1 MKAKLNAANPEAAR
15 GEVADI
21 QVVPRSELFP
31 NEFESARSSQRYYKL
46 IIKCLEALDRPIL
59 SPRPRR
65 LVFIPTTWG
74 KISRAEQI
82 NDLFDDSP
90 KVRRFYFT
98 RNMDYNDG
106 VHGIRQA
113 TCHHIELSLQR
124 RFKMTGEAAFDLI
137 AMGRSSIDLYSNDI
151 GSPFVEIKS
160 FSAYVGGSSTNIA
173 VGAKRLGLRTA
184 LLTGVGPDLVGDF
197 ILSFLEKEGVET
209 RYIPRKP
216 GTRSSAVLLG
226 VEPPDRFPLVFYR
239 DNAADAQLT
248 IDDVRELPLQACRV
262 FEFAGTNLS
271 KEPSR
276 SATIYAVE
284 QARKA
289 GVTVVMDVDFRADQ
303 WHDPRAFGLA
313 VRAILP
319 YVDIVLGTQEEIKA
333 AMLVEAGQL
342 HISYSQIS
350 APEVSGDLNAA
361 IEAILT
367 IKPRMV
373 AVKQGAKGCT
383 LYQPGVA
390 ALDVP
395 GFPVE
400 IFNVLGAGDA
410 FASGFIYGYLQG
422 WDWFRVAR
430 LANACG
436 AIVVT
441 RHACAND
448 MPRLEEV
455 LQFMADRE
463 AQVEGHL

>member
-1 MKAKLNAANPEAAR
+1 
-15 GEVADI
+15 
-21 QVVPRSELFP
+21 
-31 NEFESARSSQRYYKL
+31 
-46 IIKCLEALDRPIL
+46 
-59 SPRPRR
+59 
-65 LVFIPTTWG
+65 
-74 KISRAEQI
+74 
-82 NDLFDDSP
+82 
-90 KVRRFYFT
+90 
-98 RNMDYNDG
+98 
-106 VHGIRQA
+106 
-113 TCHHIELSLQR
+113 
-124 RFKMTGEAAFDLI
+124 MTGEAAFDLI

-160 FSAYVGGSSTNIA
+160 FSAYVGGSSTNIS
-173 VGAKRLGLRTA
+173 VGARRLGLRTA
-184 LLTGVGPDLVGDF
+184 LLTGLGPDLVGDF
-197 ILSFLEKEGVET
+197 ILSFLKKEGVET

-216 GTRSSAVLLG
+216 GARSSAVLLG

-248 IDDVRELPLQACRV
+248 IDDVRALPLQACRV

-271 KEPSR
+271 KEPGR

-284 QARKA
+284 HARLA
-289 GVTVVMDVDFRADQ
+289 GATVVLDVDFRADQ

-319 YVDIVLGTQEEIKA
+319 YVDIILGTEEEIKA
-333 AMLVEAGQL
+333 AMMVEAGQL

-350 APEVSGDLNAA
+350 APEVSGDLDVA
-361 IEAILT
+361 IEAILNL
-367 IKPRMV
+367 KPKVV

-383 LYQPGVA
+383 LYQPGTP
-390 ALDVP
+390 ALAVP

-400 IFNVLGAGDA
+400 VFNVLGAGDA

-455 LQFMADRE
+455 LQFMAGRE
-463 AQVEGHL
+463 G